1 MKNTLW
7 ACLTALLFQA
17 NGLQAQQI
25 APEAPKGF
33 DVLQST
39 IAHGKIDTI
48 VYESKTVGTSRKALV
63 YTPLVS
69 IKKRNTLCYIC
80 CMVSEAMKRSGLMAV
95 NLK

>member
-1 MKNTLW
+1 
-7 ACLTALLFQA
+7 LTALLFQA

-48 VYESKTVGTSRKALV
+48 VYESKTVGTNRKALV
-63 YTPLVS
+63 YTPQVLT
-69 IKKRNTLCYIC
+69 KKQNILYYIC
-80 CMVSEAMKRSGLMAV
+80 YMASVAMKKNGSMEV